1 MLRLCALLCRRFPIN
16 VRDRHLACSSVS
28 DLPCNGNSIVIS
40 TAVQTMGKGTRPDWR
55 EWGKIHG
62 GRGVGGRA
70 AAQSITGL
78 PFGQFGSKTGHP
90 GAVFGGEPLAGVTA
104 KVPV

>member
-1 MLRLCALLCRRFPIN
+1 MCVIVIWLVAVSPIYP
-16 VRDRHLACSSVS
+16 V
-28 DLPCNGNSIVIS
+28 NGNSIVIS

-90 GAVFGGEPLAGVTA
+90 GAVFGGEPWRE
-104 KVPV
+104 